1 MKAQIRQIGAFV
13 RYVAQRFQRDGC
25 VERRNTYMSLFAI
38 VPMLTLMYGV
48 FSLIPAF
55 QHVGSQVE
63 IWLFSQLLPSSGQAI
78 AAYLADFSVQA
89 QLSAVGGLILVV
101 VSDVGQY

>member
-1 MKAQIRQIGAFV
+1 MRVDKTTMKAQIRQIGAFV

-25 VERRNTYMSLFAI
+25 AQSAAALTYMSLFAI

-55 QHVGSQVE
+55 QHVGS
-63 IWLFSQLLPSSGQAI
+63 
-78 AAYLADFSVQA
+78 
-89 QLSAVGGLILVV
+89 
-101 VSDVGQY
+101 